1 MQARRIDMAGYS
13 RRATF
18 AAFSN
23 HEVPVLSVTC
33 EVDISPLLAFH
44 EQHPGLRFFPLIAC
58 LIDRA
63 INQVDEM
70 RHRIVDGELY
80 EYEVVSPSF
89 TVLRADK
96 TISFCDAVHCS
107 DAGAFYRQVIER
119 SEAALQESDLEM
131 RDKHGQYFVS
141 NIPWLRF
148 TSFTHPYF
156 AKYASIPIVTLGKY
170 ERQGDRVTLPVAVQA
185 HHGLVDGY
193 HLGRFYASLA
203 GVMGNAHDELRAIVA

>member
-1 MQARRIDMAGYS
+1 MVAKRVDLDGYS

-18 AAFSN
+18 EAFSN

-33 EVDISPLLAFH
+33 EIDISPLLAFH
-44 EQHPGLRFFPLIAC
+44 EMHGLRFFPLIAY
-58 LIDRA
+58 LIDKA

-80 EYEVVSPSF
+80 EYDVVSPSF
-89 TVLRADK
+89 TVLLADK

-107 DAGAFYRQVIER
+107 DARAFYWQVIER
-119 SEAALQESDLEM
+119 SEEVQRKSDLEM
-131 RDKHGQYFVS
+131 REKHGQYFVS

-148 TSFTHPYF
+148 SSFTHPYF
-156 AKYASIPIVTLGKY
+156 SKYASIPIVTIGKY
-170 ERQGDRVTLPVAVQA
+170 ERLGAKATLPVALQA

-193 HLGRFYASLA
+193 HLGRFYESLA
-203 GVMGNAHDELRAIVA
+203 ETVRNAHDELRPIVA